1 MKKIFNLFTFLAAI
15 LFATACS
22 PEVDDLF
29 DKSSSQRMS
38 EAINNTKD
46 ILTTPADGWV
56 MHYYGSPMY
65 GGYNVLCKF
74 DKNDRVTVASE
85 VAGKD
90 STFTSHYKIEQ
101 SQGVIL
107 SFDEYN
113 DIFHYFSDPHNP
125 DKNGLDGKGMLGDL
139 EFRVMKASADS
150 IILKG
155 KKHNS
160 RVVMLP
166 LKKSTNWSN
175 YIDAVQKRF
184 ASMKYNIYEV
194 VIKGKSY
201 RALRSHHTISFTNP
215 DSQDETRLNFV
226 VTAKGIKLYNPVT
239 IAGETFSEFI
249 YSDDDKWVDANNKNV
264 VLKPVVPPITEQF
277 VSANWYFAFSNFS
290 AYGQKYWNMI
300 KPGAASMGE
309 NIISAGLGTELI
321 NKNKGPQFG
330 LTFASKGGEGTFW
343 CQYYF
348 TYKIIGTDQIS
359 IGFEGKGNGNA
370 NFYAKNAGYL
380 PCVLPFVNNVNKK
393 FVDRVFK
400 LETDN
405 LKNPTYIKFTEV
417 DNSENTFTVT
427 RNKVVDFFAN

>member
-1 MKKIFNLFTFLAAI
+1 MKKIFNLFTFLATI
-15 LFATACS
+15 LLATACS

-29 DKSSSQRMS
+29 DKSSSQRMN

-125 DKNGLDGKGMLGDL
+125 DGNGVDGKGMLGDL

-150 IILKG
+150 IILMG

-160 RVVMLP
+160 RVVMVP

-184 ASMKYNIYEV
+184 ASMKYNIYEL

-226 VTAKGIKLYNPVT
+226 VTDKGIKLYKPVT

-277 VSANWYFAFSNFS
+277 VSTNWYFAFSNFS

-300 KPGAASMGE
+300 KPRAASMGE
-309 NIISAGLGTELI
+309 NIISAGLGKELI

-348 TYKIIGTDQIS
+348 TYKIIGKDQIS

-417 DNSENTFTVT
+417 DNPENTFTVT
-427 RNKVVDFFAN
+427 RNKIEDFFAN

>member
-15 LFATACS
+15 LLATACS

-38 EAINNTKD
+38 EAINKTKD

-56 MHYYGSPMY
+56 MHYYGSSMY

-90 STFTSHYKIEQ
+90 STFTSHFKIEQ

-160 RVVMLP
+160 RVVMVP

-184 ASMKYNIYEV
+184 VSMKYNIYEV
-194 VIKGKSY
+194 VIKGKSF

-226 VTAKGIKLYNPVT
+226 VTAKGIKLYKPVT

-264 VLKPVVPPITEQF
+264 ILKPVVPPITEQF
-277 VSANWYFAFSNFS
+277 VSTNWYFAFSNFS
-290 AYGQKYWNMI
+290 AYGQRFWDMI

-309 NIISAGLGTELI
+309 NIISAGLGKELI
-321 NKNKGPQFG
+321 NKDKGPQFG

-348 TYKIIGTDQIS
+348 TYKIIGKDQIS

>member
-1 MKKIFNLFTFLAAI
+1 MKKIFNLFTLLAA
-15 LFATACS
+15 LLLATACS

-56 MHYYGSPMY
+56 MHYYGSSMY

-150 IILKG
+150 IILMG

-160 RVVMLP
+160 RVVMVP
-166 LKKSTNWSN
+166 LKKSTNWPN

-184 ASMKYNIYEV
+184 ASMKYNIYEL

-226 VTAKGIKLYNPVT
+226 VTDKGIKLYKPVT

-277 VSANWYFAFSNFS
+277 VSTNWYFAFSNFS

-300 KPGAASMGE
+300 KPRAASMGE
-309 NIISAGLGTELI
+309 NIITAGLGKELI

-348 TYKIIGTDQIS
+348 TYKIIGKDQIS

-417 DNSENTFTVT
+417 DNPENTFTVT
-427 RNKVVDFFAN
+427 RNKIEDFFAN

>member
-1 MKKIFNLFTFLAAI
+1 MKKIFNLFTLLAA
-15 LFATACS
+15 LLLATACS

-29 DKSSSQRMS
+29 DKSSSQRIS

-46 ILTTPADGWV
+46 ILTAPADGWV

-74 DKNDRVTVASE
+74 EKNDRVTVASE

-226 VTAKGIKLYNPVT
+226 VTDKGIKLYKPAT

-249 YSDDDKWVDANNKNV
+249 YSEDDKWVDANNKNV

-277 VSANWYFAFSNFS
+277 VSTNWFFAFSNFS
-290 AYGQKYWNMI
+290 AYGQRFWNMI

-321 NKNKGPQFG
+321 NKDKGPQFG

-348 TYKIIGTDQIS
+348 TYKIIGKDQIS

>member
-15 LFATACS
+15 LLATACS

-29 DKSSSQRMS
+29 DKSSSQRIS

-74 DKNDRVTVASE
+74 DKKDRVTVASE

-125 DKNGLDGKGMLGDL
+125 DGNGVDGKGMLGDL

-155 KKHNS
+155 KKHNN
-160 RVVMLP
+160 RMVMVP
-166 LKKSTNWSN
+166 LKKSTNWAN

-184 ASMKYNIYEV
+184 ASMKYNIYDV

-201 RALRSHHTISFTNP
+201 RALRSQHTISFTNP

-226 VTAKGIKLYNPVT
+226 VTDKGFKLYKPVT

-264 VLKPVVPPITEQF
+264 LLKPVVPPITEQF
-277 VSANWYFAFSNFS
+277 VNTNWFFAFSNFS

-309 NIISAGLGTELI
+309 NIIGAGLGKELI

-330 LTFASKGGEGTFW
+330 LTFASKGNKNTYW

-348 TYKIIGTDQIS
+348 TYKIIGADQIS

-370 NFYAKNAGYL
+370 MYYANNAGYL

>member
-15 LFATACS
+15 LLATACS

-29 DKSSSQRMS
+29 DKSSSQRIS

-125 DKNGLDGKGMLGDL
+125 DKNGVDGKGMLGDL

-290 AYGQKYWNMI
+290 AYGQRFWNMI

-348 TYKIIGTDQIS
+348 TYKIIGKDQIS

-370 NFYAKNAGYL
+370 MYYAKNAGYL

-393 FVDRVFK
+393 FVDRVFT

-427 RNKVVDFFAN
+427 RNKVEDFFAN

>member
-1 MKKIFNLFTFLAAI
+1 MKKIFNLFTFLAA
-15 LFATACS
+15 LLLATACS

-56 MHYYGSPMY
+56 MHYYGSSMY

-277 VSANWYFAFSNFS
+277 VSANWFFAFSNFS

-348 TYKIIGTDQIS
+348 TYKIIGKDQIS
-359 IGFEGKGNGNA
+359 IGFEGKCNGNA

>member
-15 LFATACS
+15 LLATACS
-22 PEVDDLF
+22 PEVDNLF
-29 DKSSSQRMS
+29 DKSSSQRIS
-38 EAINNTKD
+38 EAINKTKD
-46 ILTTPADGWV
+46 ILATPADGWI
-56 MHYYGSPMY
+56 MHYYGSTMY

-90 STFTSHYKIEQ
+90 STFTSHYKMEQ

-125 DKNGLDGKGMLGDL
+125 DGNGADGKGMLGDL

-150 IILKG
+150 VILKG

-160 RVVMLP
+160 RVVMIP
-166 LKKSTNWSN
+166 LKKGASWAN

-184 ASMKYNIYEV
+184 ASMKYNIYDV

-201 RALRSHHTISFTNP
+201 RALRSNHTLAFTNP

-226 VTAKGIKLYNPVT
+226 VTDKGFKLYKPVT

-249 YSDDDKWVDANNKNV
+249 YSSDDKWVDANNKNV
-264 VLKPVVPPITEQF
+264 LLKPIVPPITEQF
-277 VSANWYFAFSNFS
+277 VSTNWFFAFSNFS
-290 AYGQKYWNMI
+290 AYGQNFWNKL
-300 KPGAASMGE
+300 KPGTEKMGE
-309 NIISAGLGTELI
+309 NIIGAGLGKELI
-321 NKNKGPQFG
+321 NKDKGPQFG
-330 LTFASKGGEGTFW
+330 LTFGSSGNGKTYW

-348 TYKIIGTDQIS
+348 TYKIIGKDQIS

-370 NFYAKNAGYL
+370 IFYANNAGYM
-380 PCVLPFVNNVNKK
+380 PCVLPFVKIVKGE

-417 DNSENTFTVT
+417 DNPENTFTVS
-427 RNKVVDFFAN
+427 RNNIKDFFAN

>member
-1 MKKIFNLFTFLAAI
+1 MKKIFNLFTLLAA
-15 LFATACS
+15 LLLATACS

-29 DKSSSQRMS
+29 DKSSSQRMI

-56 MHYYGSPMY
+56 MHYYGSSMY

-125 DKNGLDGKGMLGDL
+125 DGNGVDGKGMLGDL

-150 IILKG
+150 IILMG

-160 RVVMLP
+160 RVVMEP

-175 YIDAVQKRF
+175 FIDAVQKRF

-226 VTAKGIKLYNPVT
+226 VTDKGFKLYKPVT

-249 YSDDDKWVDANNKNV
+249 YSEDDKWVDANNKNV

-277 VSANWYFAFSNFS
+277 ISTNWFFAFSNFS
-290 AYGQKYWNMI
+290 AYGQRFWNMI

-321 NKNKGPQFG
+321 NKDKGPQFG

-348 TYKIIGTDQIS
+348 TYKIIGKDQIS
-359 IGFEGKGNGNA
+359 IGFEGKSNGNA

>member
-15 LFATACS
+15 LLATACS

-29 DKSSSQRMS
+29 DKSSSQRIS

-74 DKNDRVTVASE
+74 DKKDRVTVASE

-125 DKNGLDGKGMLGDL
+125 DGNGVDGKGMLGDL

-155 KKHNS
+155 KKHNN
-160 RVVMLP
+160 RVVMVP
-166 LKKSTNWSN
+166 LKKSTNWAN

-184 ASMKYNIYEV
+184 ASMKYNIYDV
-194 VIKGKSY
+194 VIKGKNY
-201 RALRSHHTISFTNP
+201 RALRSQHTISFTNP

-226 VTAKGIKLYNPVT
+226 VTDKGFKLYKPVT

-264 VLKPVVPPITEQF
+264 LLKPVVPPITEQF
-277 VSANWYFAFSNFS
+277 VNTNWFFAFSNFS
-290 AYGQKYWNMI
+290 AYGQKYWI
-300 KPGAASMGE
+300 
-309 NIISAGLGTELI
+309 
-321 NKNKGPQFG
+321 
-330 LTFASKGGEGTFW
+330 
-343 CQYYF
+343 
-348 TYKIIGTDQIS
+348 
-359 IGFEGKGNGNA
+359 
-370 NFYAKNAGYL
+370 
-380 PCVLPFVNNVNKK
+380 
-393 FVDRVFK
+393 
-400 LETDN
+400 
-405 LKNPTYIKFTEV
+405 
-417 DNSENTFTVT
+417 
-427 RNKVVDFFAN
+427 

>member
-1 MKKIFNLFTFLAAI
+1 MKKIFNLFTFLAA
-15 LFATACS
+15 LLLATACS

-56 MHYYGSPMY
+56 MHYYGSSMY

-74 DKNDRVTVASE
+74 DKSDRVTVASE

-113 DIFHYFSDPHNP
+113 DIFHYFSAPHNP
-125 DKNGLDGKGMLGDL
+125 DGNGVDGKGMLGDL

-277 VSANWYFAFSNFS
+277 VSTNWYFAFSNFS
-290 AYGQKYWNMI
+290 AYGQRFWNMI

-309 NIISAGLGTELI
+309 NIINAGLGTELI

-330 LTFASKGGEGTFW
+330 LTFVSKGGEGTFW

-348 TYKIIGTDQIS
+348 TYKIIGKDQIS

-370 NFYAKNAGYL
+370 MYYANNAGYL

-427 RNKVVDFFAN
+427 RNKVEDFFAN

>member
-15 LFATACS
+15 LLATACS

-46 ILTTPADGWV
+46 ILTTPTDGWV
-56 MHYYGSPMY
+56 MHYYGSSMY

-226 VTAKGIKLYNPVT
+226 VTDKGIKLYKPVI

-264 VLKPVVPPITEQF
+264 ILKPVVPPITEQF
-277 VSANWYFAFSNFS
+277 VSTNWYFAFSNFS
-290 AYGQKYWNMI
+290 AYGQRFWDMI

-309 NIISAGLGTELI
+309 NIISAGLGKELI
-321 NKNKGPQFG
+321 NKDKGPQFG

-348 TYKIIGTDQIS
+348 TYKIIGKDQIS

>member
-1 MKKIFNLFTFLAAI
+1 MKKIFNLFTFLAA
-15 LFATACS
+15 LLLATACS

-56 MHYYGSPMY
+56 MHYYGSSMY

-226 VTAKGIKLYNPVT
+226 VTDKGFKLYKPVT

-277 VSANWYFAFSNFS
+277 VSTNWFFAFSNFS

-348 TYKIIGTDQIS
+348 TYKIIGKDQIS

>member
-1 MKKIFNLFTFLAAI
+1 MI
-15 LFATACS
+15 
-22 PEVDDLF
+22 
-29 DKSSSQRMS
+29 
-38 EAINNTKD
+38 
-46 ILTTPADGWV
+46 
-56 MHYYGSPMY
+56 
-65 GGYNVLCKF
+65 
-74 DKNDRVTVASE
+74 
-85 VAGKD
+85 
-90 STFTSHYKIEQ
+90 
-101 SQGVIL
+101 
-107 SFDEYN
+107 
-113 DIFHYFSDPHNP
+113 
-125 DKNGLDGKGMLGDL
+125 
-139 EFRVMKASADS
+139 
-150 IILKG
+150 
-155 KKHNS
+155 
-160 RVVMLP
+160 P

-226 VTAKGIKLYNPVT
+226 VTAKGIKLYKPVT

-277 VSANWYFAFSNFS
+277 VSTNWYFAFSNFS

-309 NIISAGLGTELI
+309 NIISAGLGKELI
-321 NKNKGPQFG
+321 NKDKGPQFG

-348 TYKIIGTDQIS
+348 TYKIIGKDQIS